1 MNKLT
6 SVKYL
11 SLLALVFFSVVSV
24 NASEVTGNLS
34 SSAQANTPTTSG
46 SLDGT
51 VVSPTVPV
59 ATTTASNPNN
69 GGSTSGGSGYVGGG
83 SDGNGQV
90 LGASTQVALNPYQ
103 VNIFSSDGTA
113 LQAPVE
119 RSSYYGTG
127 GESAELALADETLAQ
142 APALAATDKPSGQ
155 VAAVSDAFGGIGLDS
170 WIWIALLLVLL
181 ASFITYL
188 YRRENHKR
196 PQQL

>member
-1 MNKLT
+1 MKKLT
-6 SVKYL
+6 GLKYL

-51 VVSPTVPV
+51 VVSPPV
-59 ATTTASNPNN
+59 QPAPNSSGTS
-69 GGSTSGGSGYVGGG
+69 GGTSGGSSSG
-83 SDGNGQV
+83 SAGQV

-127 GESAELALADETLAQ
+127 GESDELALADETLAQ